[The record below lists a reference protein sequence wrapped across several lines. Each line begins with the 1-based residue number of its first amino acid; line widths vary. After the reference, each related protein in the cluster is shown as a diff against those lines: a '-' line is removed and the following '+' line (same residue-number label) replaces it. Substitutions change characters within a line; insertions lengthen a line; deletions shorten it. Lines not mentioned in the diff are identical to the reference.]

1 MNALLASQNPAVK
14 FFAVFSTIVISLL
27 AVIAGAAVLG
37 MQQLTAYY
45 DMTLPRIFEHASSLG
60 LTAVIVAWVVH
71 LGGLMVLLGYPPNE
85 TRCWVSGGATFSCGL
100 YLLFVLMSCLAAFP
114 MCGMKSL
121 M

>member
-27 AVIAGAAVLG
+27 AVIAGAALLG

-45 DMTLPRIFEHASSLG
+45 DMALPRIFEHASSLG

-71 LGGLMVLLGYPPNE
+71 LLP
-85 TRCWVSGGATFSCGL
+85 L
-100 YLLFVLMSCLAAFP
+100 YLAGALGLKTAWIGLIE
-114 MCGMKSL
+114 GMAKAVASL
-121 M
+121 VKIDSVKIPSL